1 MLRVILPSLQRKSS
15 NRIILQQLHFFI
27 LLSFYLVL
35 LHQILAEWIA
45 IKRPNSSHVIP
56 ISLEITILL
65 LVGFFGVQRF
75 INIIKEM
82 DCLFNALSMGVQN
95 SMVTQISNSIVRTTH

>member
-1 MLRVILPSLQRKSS
+1 MLRVILPLCRGSHQTELYCS
-15 NRIILQQLHFFI
+15 NYIFYFTIF
-27 LLSFYLVL
+27 FYLVL

-65 LVGFFGVQRF
+65 LVDFLSTKRF
-75 INIIKEM
+75 IIIKEM
-82 DCLFNALSMGVQN
+82 DCLSMLFSMGVQN
-95 SMVTQISNSIVRTTH
+95 LW